1 MTPTPE
7 HKLRTLIHAHRKA
20 IDTILD
26 DAQARVGNAI
36 LTANTEDDGA
46 THEAIA
52 AGVTLLNSARG
63 RLIQIR
69 AIKDT
74 ASTIGIKPATL
85 NQP

>member
-63 RLIQIR
+63 RLR
-69 AIKDT
+69 LFVSGDGFLGFLELGA
-74 ASTIGIKPATL
+74 
-85 NQP
+85 